1 MRSLVQPLVLK
12 TAAAGAAITTLAS
25 YPRLIL
31 WTARPHQLWLLTLTL
46 AWASFFLWSFVFGWH
61 SKYTRQPA
69 LIVKTTRRWWG
80 AATLAGLL
88 GAVILMRFIDP
99 VLRPLIPD
107 DYPGTVAAWLA
118 VTLFILAFEQL
129 FLCLAPFAFFLRLSQ
144 RPGIAT
150 GLTVLFGVFL
160 LYLKMLSWAGQF
172 SSSFILELFVWR
184 LLTGFL
190 SVSFFLKGGALLN
203 LWWIFLMQIR
213 HLVYLWTPAN

>member
-1 MRSLVQPLVLK
+1 LVLK

-46 AWASFFLWSFVFGWH
+46 AWASFFLWSFVFGWY
-61 SKYTRQPA
+61 STYTRQPA